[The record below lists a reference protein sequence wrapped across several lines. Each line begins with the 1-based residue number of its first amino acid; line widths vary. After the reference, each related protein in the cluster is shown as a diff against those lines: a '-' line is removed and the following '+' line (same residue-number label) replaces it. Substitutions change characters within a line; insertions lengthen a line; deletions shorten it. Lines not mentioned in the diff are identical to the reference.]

1 MNVYF
6 LVKIDNG
13 AFSVL
18 ELGSNKGSICSLMSV
33 YAKRFTDDHD
43 IHTYEETNDNIVLG
57 YDDGCK
63 AQFSVVS
70 GSTEEFFRV

>member
-6 LVKIDNG
+6 LVKLDNG

-18 ELGSNKGSICSLMSV
+18 EIGSNKESICSLMSV
-33 YAKRFTDDHD
+33 HAKRFSDDKD
-43 IHTYEETNDNIVLG
+43 IHTYEENKNNIVLG
-57 YDDGCK
+57 YGDGCK